1 MRAAFEKGDGA
12 VVSLF
17 PAGVTAR
24 HAAWPTGSH
33 FCLRANLALA
43 ELAEG
48 PTFLTPDVLPVDR
61 PV

>member
-1 MRAAFEKGDGA
+1 
-12 VVSLF
+12 L
-17 PAGVTAR
+17 AR
-24 HAAWPTGSH
+24 
-33 FCLRANLALA
+33 A